1 MIGLNIRDLISGLY
15 PDLGEKYNSSQY
27 KLSKQII
34 GRKLELNLTQLQMS
48 YLMKMSFDKYL
59 EMEKGSTEIPVSEY
73 EIALESLSNISDEEL
88 NAYSYLS
95 EGPVQYPNFVFKIS
109 DIEDFDFKFNIEI
122 KDLKSIDIRYG
133 ESLSAFETKESELKK
148 ILKSHVDEEELVPV
162 KESRSEHKVSII
174 NSKKINY
181 TQLDFETIKVIKDN
195 ATKNVLLESA

>member
-181 TQLDFETIKVIKDN
+181 TQLNFETIKVIKDN

>member
-109 DIEDFDFKFNIEI
+109 DIEDFDFKFLYSFFF
-122 KDLKSIDIRYG
+122 DSVF
-133 ESLSAFETKESELKK
+133 ST
-148 ILKSHVDEEELVPV
+148 
-162 KESRSEHKVSII
+162 
-174 NSKKINY
+174 
-181 TQLDFETIKVIKDN
+181 
-195 ATKNVLLESA
+195 

>member
-15 PDLGEKYNSSQY
+15 PDLGEIYNSSQY

-181 TQLDFETIKVIKDN
+181 TQLNFETIKVIKDN